1 MKLTLNDKMIIG
13 ILRAWAK
20 RNLGN
25 EGMEIDTLEFGK
37 DNLVITLK
45 ESLEVEAE
53 E

>member
-1 MKLTLNDKMIIG
+1 MKLVLNDKLIIG

-20 RNLGN
+20 RIAGN